1 MADVKMNPMPKT
13 GPKNPL
19 EPFLNSRKLQHV
31 PRDLW
36 PTPSGRFVPI
46 NVLCNDRFI
55 VMEGEPQD
63 TEPFGTVIHLL
74 VRPHN
79 QRHPGWAALQEI
91 KNAVCGSEAWGFE
104 AFPRESELVD
114 SANLYHIWVV
124 MDQERVPR
132 LRV

>member
-1 MADVKMNPMPKT
+1 MKTTMKPMPKT

-19 EPFLNSRKLQHV
+19 EPYLNSRRLQNV

-36 PTPSGRFVPI
+36 PPQRGRFVAI

-55 VMEGEPQD
+55 VMEGEPQE
-63 TEPFGTVIHLL
+63 TEALGTVIHLL

-91 KNAVCGSEAWGFE
+91 KNEVCGREAWGFE
-104 AFPRESELVD
+104 AFPRQSEVVD
-114 SANLYHIWVV
+114 SANIYHIWVV
-124 MDQERVPR
+124 TDQERVPR